1 MMSGKLHKNIGPK
14 AMNIFWEWDQIAP
27 YPMTVRIRLDHEI
40 DGEELRGAFEES
52 LSVWPFLKD
61 SFLPQEDGNIYFV
74 ENDHPIQIHHTGD
87 IIAAGKG
94 PNDNRVIALSYDR
107 DVLSFTGLHSFLDGG
122 SLFMVMKGTLCRYLA
137 RHFDGIREVKLLPG
151 PGDGDAPE
159 NYEFYIFRKD
169 TASMPYEYK
178 EPYLSLEN
186 CFVDARTKKQEG
198 TPLVLSRVEVES
210 DEFIAYCKK
219 NGANPSVM
227 LVILMAQAVYRN
239 NPEEQRPFAGLITMN
254 IRHALG
260 IDMAIMGQSSA
271 MIIDVTRDELENGPL
286 PDLIRDKR
294 ACMDAQRSRDYLLSR
309 ADDMRHA
316 KPFMREQYTFRL
328 SYFGE
333 FDYGEYSSH
342 VKDILT
348 YNEAYDEVH
357 MFSINGRLFI
367 DLQLGSITEE
377 YVNAVVSILR
387 EAGVNAK
394 AADDLLPI
402 RPVTR

>member
-1 MMSGKLHKNIGPK
+1 MSGKLHKNAGPK

-27 YPMTVRIRLDHEI
+27 YPMTVRIKLDHQI
-40 DGEELRGAFEES
+40 DGEELCRAFEEA
-52 LSVWPFLKD
+52 LSVWPLLKD
-61 SFLPQEDGNIYFV
+61 SFLPQEDGNIWFV
-74 ENDHPIQIHHTGD
+74 ENENPIRVHHTKD

-94 PNDNRVIALSYDR
+94 PNDNRLIALSYDG

-137 RHFDGIREVKLLPG
+137 KHFDQPGEVKLLPG
-151 PGDGDAPE
+151 PGDGDLPE

-169 TASMPYEYK
+169 TASMPFEYK
-178 EPYLSLEN
+178 EAYLSLEN
-186 CFVDARTKKQEG
+186 CFMDARTKKQEG

-210 DEFIAYCKK
+210 DAFISYCKQ

-227 LVILMAQAVYRN
+227 LVILMAQAMYRN

-271 MIIDVTRDELENGPL
+271 MIIDVTRDELETKPFTE
-286 PDLIRDKR
+286 LIREKR
-294 ACMDAQRSRDYLLSR
+294 ASMDAQRSRDYLLSR
-309 ADDMRHA
+309 ADDMRNA
-316 KPFMREQYTFRL
+316 KPFMRAEYTFRL

-333 FDYGEYSSH
+333 FDYGGYSSH
-342 VKDILT
+342 VEDILT

-357 MFSINGRLFI
+357 MFSINGRFFI
-367 DLQLGSITEE
+367 DLQLGSATEE
-377 YVNAVVSILR
+377 YVGAVLSLLR

-394 AADDLLPI
+394 AAEELLPI
-402 RPVTR
+402 KPVTR